1 MKADPKSV
9 AGQRLIRRAAFH
21 VGHEITSL
29 TLLPS
34 SQPDKHIVLTTT
46 RSGGLGVLGTMPE
59 NLYRRL
65 NILQNQIVV
74 SEEQKAGLN
83 PKAFRHVRGSERE
96 GEVLRGVLDAGVLRC
111 WMGVT
116 ASRRMEMATKAGLSG

>member
-1 MKADPKSV
+1 M
-9 AGQRLIRRAAFH
+9 
-21 VGHEITSL
+21 
-29 TLLPS
+29 LPS
-34 SQPDKHIVLTTT
+34 SLPDRHIVLTTT

-74 SEEQKAGLN
+74 GEEQKAGLN

-96 GEVLRGVLDAGVLRC
+96 GEVLRGVLDAGVLRG
-111 WMGVT
+111 WMGLSV
-116 ASRRMEMATKAGLSG
+116 SRRAEMAGKAGLGDGTREELRAVLGETGVAYF